1 MTIKEFKTWVNN
13 IPEDMDDFSLVI
25 RTLQSTEEEGKFAQ
39 KDDPIVSALVDQTLK
54 RLCVF
59 DINSQ
64 QIIQEIRKTAAASD
78 TASPE
83 TTEDQP
89 TADPQ

>member
-13 IPEDMDDFSLVI
+13 IPAEMEDFSVVI

-39 KDDPIVSALVDQTLK
+39 KDDPVVSALVDQTLK

-59 DINSQ
+59 DIDSQ
-64 QIIQEIRKTAAASD
+64 QIIQEIRKNLPAQDAAAG
-78 TASPE
+78 E
-83 TTEDQP
+83 TKEDQP
-89 TADPQ
+89 AADPQ

>member
-13 IPEDMDDFSLVI
+13 IPEEMEEFSVVI
-25 RTLQSTEEEGKFAQ
+25 RTLQTTEEEGKFGQ

-59 DINSQ
+59 NIESQ
-64 QIIQEIRKTAAASD
+64 QVIQEIRKTLPAKEESG
-78 TASPE
+78 E
-83 TTEDQP
+83 TKEDQP
-89 TADPQ
+89 AADPQ

>member
-13 IPEDMDDFSLVI
+13 IPEDMDEFSLVI

-59 DINSQ
+59 DIDSQ
-64 QIIQEIRKTAAASD
+64 QIIQEIRKNAAASE

-89 TADPQ
+89 AADPQ

>member
-13 IPEDMDDFSLVI
+13 IPEDMDEFSLVI

-59 DINSQ
+59 DIDSQ
-64 QIIQEIRKTAAASD
+64 QIIQEIRKNAAASEAD
-78 TASPE
+78 SPE

-89 TADPQ
+89 AADPQ

>member
-13 IPEDMDDFSLVI
+13 IPEDMDEFSLVI
-25 RTLQSTEEEGKFAQ
+25 RTLQSTEEEGRFAQ

-59 DINSQ
+59 DIDSQ
-64 QIIQEIRKTAAASD
+64 QIIQEIRKNAEASE

-89 TADPQ
+89 AADPQ

>member
-13 IPEDMDDFSLVI
+13 IPAEMEDFSVVI

-39 KDDPIVSALVDQTLK
+39 KDDPVVSALVDQTLK

-59 DINSQ
+59 DIDSQ
-64 QIIQEIRKTAAASD
+64 QIIQEIRKNLPAQGAAAE
-78 TASPE
+78 E
-83 TTEDQP
+83 TKEDQP
-89 TADPQ
+89 AADPQ

>member
-13 IPEDMDDFSLVI
+13 IPEDMDEFSLVI
-25 RTLQSTEEEGKFAQ
+25 RTLQTTEETGKFAQ

-59 DINSQ
+59 DIDSQ
-64 QIIQEIRKTAAASD
+64 QIIQEIRKNAAASE

-89 TADPQ
+89 AADPQ